1 MTQDQYGRGQGPG
14 YVVGGEVVPDD
25 ETELT
30 SGDETTPMTRFQ
42 KVASALR
49 GDRSTQPTAEQDT
62 TTDPSA
68 TDPNGTWPAR
78 SDQAATVGGPG
89 AEDTVDDALAAA
101 GTDGVGGCQPRPGKP

>member
-1 MTQDQYGRGQGPG
+1 MTQDQYGRGQGSG

-25 ETELT
+25 ETEVP
-30 SGDETTPMTRFQ
+30 SGEETTPMTRFQ

-62 TTDPSA
+62 TADPSA

-78 SDQAATVGGPG
+78 SDEAATVGSSG
-89 AEDTVDDALAAA
+89 AERHR
-101 GTDGVGGCQPRPGKP
+101 G